1 MSNLIAEESWGL
13 SDGVLIRALK
23 EDIGSGD
30 ITSSSLIPENHTSRA
45 VFIAKS
51 GFVLAGVPFA
61 ERVFKLV
68 DGGIQFKALKKE
80 GSRIKAGD
88 VIAKIKGDTKGLL
101 TAERT
106 ALNMLQ
112 RLSGIATLTDRYV
125 KSVKGHGVKIT
136 DTRKT
141 VPGLR
146 FFDKYAVR
154 IGGGSNHRYGLF
166 DGVLIKDNHIAVS
179 GGAGKAVKLAR
190 SKAHHLLKIEVEVKN
205 LSEVKEALSA
215 GADVIML
222 DNMMVREIK
231 KAVDFIRGKKP
242 DLIIEASGNINLD
255 NAGKIAGTGVDLISV
270 GYITHS
276 VRAAD
281 ISMKFN

>member
-1 MSNLIAEESWGL
+1 MYDLIAEESWGL
-13 SDGVLIRALK
+13 TDGVLISALK

-30 ITSSSLIPENHTSRA
+30 ITSSSLIPENHISRA
-45 VFIAKS
+45 VLIAKS
-51 GFVLAGVPFA
+51 SFVLAGVPFA

-68 DGGIQFKALKKE
+68 NGGIQFNALKKE
-80 GSRIKAGD
+80 GSRIKAGA
-88 VIAKIKGDTKGLL
+88 VIAKIKGDTKSLL

-125 KSVKGHGVKIT
+125 KSVKGHRVKIA

-141 VPGLR
+141 APGLR

-154 IGGGSNHRYGLF
+154 IGGGTNHRYGLF
-166 DGVLIKDNHIAVS
+166 DGVLIKDNHIAVA

-190 SKAHHLLKIEVEVKN
+190 LKTHHLLKIEVEVKN

-222 DNMMVREIK
+222 DNMTVREIK
-231 KAVDFIRGKKP
+231 KAVDIIRGKKP

-255 NAGKIAGTGVDLISV
+255 NAGEIAGTGVDLISV